1 MKKIINNTVS
11 LLKNYDILNLSKHSR
26 VQIILLILSI
36 IGMISGAITVPTLNI
51 DLLNNLDFIFLTDFS
66 ERMQQTNLQVFI
78 SSFSALSFFAL
89 LIELSAFSCLG
100 VIIIPIITTFRAL
113 GLGIT
118 AGYLYLIHGLKG
130 IAFYILILL
139 PGIFISSLGL
149 ILFSSEGINF
159 SSKILKNILPKG
171 NEEKLWDSLKYH
183 LKKVG
188 YSLMILCISSLA
200 DVCFMMMFSRFFN
213 F

>member
-1 MKKIINNTVS
+1 MKKIISNTM
-11 LLKNYDILNLSKHSR
+11 LLFKNHDILNLTNHLKIK
-26 VQIILLILSI
+26 IILLILSV

-66 ERMQQTNLQVFI
+66 ERIQQTNLQVFI
-78 SSFSALSFFAL
+78 SSFSVLSIFAL
-89 LIELSAFSCLG
+89 LVELSAFSCWG
-100 VIIIPIITTFRAL
+100 VLVIPLITTFRNV

-118 AGYLYLIHGLKG
+118 AGYLYLIYGLKG

-139 PGIFISSLGL
+139 PGVFISSLGL
-149 ILFSSEGINF
+149 ISFSSEAINF
-159 SSKILKNILPKG
+159 SSKILKNILPKE
-171 NEEKLWDSLKYH
+171 NKEKLWDSLKYH

-188 YSLMILCISSLA
+188 YSLMILCISSLT
-200 DVCFMMMFSRFFN
+200 DVCSMMMFSRFFN